1 MNRIVTLTSELIPAL
16 MPEKLSSLAS
26 SVLALLPS
34 ESPDP
39 DATRTVPELIESRG
53 FKAETYE
60 IPTPDGFI
68 LVLHRIINPHAQ
80 KLGVKCKP
88 ILLGH
93 GIAAHSGHWLINS
106 DDGHLEPWPHVDKNQ
121 NESTAGQRE
130 TSNSNRSGSSAY
142 SSLSSSSRELKR
154 AKKRTGNNL
163 GFVLA
168 NLGYVLTH
176 LFLFIPVICRA
187 DRKGEKVKGYWRQRE
202 QLPLL
207 LLTHILCYSC

>member
-1 MNRIVTLTSELIPAL
+1 MNRIVTLTSEVIPAL

-53 FKAETYE
+53 FRAESYE

-68 LVLHRIINPHAQ
+68 LVLHRIINPHAE

-88 ILLGH
+88 VLLGH
-93 GIAAHSGHWLINS
+93 GIAAHSGHWIINS
-106 DDGHLEPWPHVDKNQ
+106 DDGFLEPWPHKSFDKNQ
-121 NESTAGQRE
+121 NESNGSNYDGSN
-130 TSNSNRSGSSAY
+130 TSHRSGSSAY
-142 SSLSSSSRELKR
+142 SSLSSSSRDSKKF
-154 AKKRTGNNL
+154 KKRTGNNL

-168 NLGYVLTH
+168 NLG
-176 LFLFIPVICRA
+176 
-187 DRKGEKVKGYWRQRE
+187 
-202 QLPLL
+202 
-207 LLTHILCYSC
+207 

>member
-16 MPEKLSSLAS
+16 MPEKLNSIAS

-39 DATRTVPELIESRG
+39 DATRTVPEIIESRG

-106 DDGHLEPWPHVDKNQ
+106 DDGHLEPWPHIDKNQ
-121 NESTAGQRE
+121 NESSMPPRDG
-130 TSNSNRSGSSAY
+130 SGDSNRSGSSAY
-142 SSLSSSSRELKR
+142 SSLTSSSRESKKS
-154 AKKRTGNNL
+154 KKRTGNNL

-168 NLGYVLTH
+168 NLGYVH
-176 LFLFIPVICRA
+176 
-187 DRKGEKVKGYWRQRE
+187 
-202 QLPLL
+202 
-207 LLTHILCYSC
+207 